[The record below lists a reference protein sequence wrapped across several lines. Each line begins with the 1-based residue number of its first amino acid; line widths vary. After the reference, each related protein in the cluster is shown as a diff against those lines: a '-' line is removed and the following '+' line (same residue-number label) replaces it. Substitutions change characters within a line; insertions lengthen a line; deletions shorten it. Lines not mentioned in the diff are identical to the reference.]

1 MSDNY
6 GVEEDGVTPYD
17 DKGVEVPPCRLNL
30 SEDQLEELKE
40 TVDPL
45 SDSDNFGIDLYE
57 RALIFLQSTDSD

>member
-1 MSDNY
+1 M
-6 GVEEDGVTPYD
+6 VLPHMMMMRVL
-17 DKGVEVPPCRLNL
+17 EVPPCRLNL

-57 RALIFLQSTDSD
+57 RALIFLQSTVATDSD